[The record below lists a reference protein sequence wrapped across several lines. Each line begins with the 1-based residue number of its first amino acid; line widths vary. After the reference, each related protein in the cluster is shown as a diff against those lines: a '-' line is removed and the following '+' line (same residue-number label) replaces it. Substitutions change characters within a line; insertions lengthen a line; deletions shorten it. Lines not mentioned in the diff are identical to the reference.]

1 MCGICG
7 FYSPNRDMN
16 AAHLDEATRSLTHRG
31 PDGFGLWNH
40 PDGMAGFGHT
50 RLAIIDLE
58 TGQQPMHSPDGRFV
72 IIFNGEIYNFRDLR
86 AELEGLGHSFRT
98 CSDTEVLLNAFRQ
111 WGADCLVRFNGMFA
125 FAILDIE
132 KRKLFLAR
140 DRTGIKPLYYYHGP
154 KGFIF
159 GSELKSLLA
168 WPEVPRRIDVQ
179 ALTDFLMLGYPL
191 APATC
196 FRDCREL
203 EPGCY
208 MEVVGDHVSSTRY
221 WRWHRSEDHSNG
233 HDPLGALEQELRAAV
248 WEHLISDVP
257 VGAFLSGGID
267 SSLLVAICASGG
279 GSKLHTFNVKFG
291 EAGYDESDYA
301 RTVAAHVGTKHHEI
315 VLETSKGDVETVSQ
329 VLDQFDQPFG
339 DSSAIP
345 TYLICREIRKYVKVV
360 IGGDGGDEMF
370 GGYPRFMHADVI
382 RMMRRIPR
390 WSLGAIEMALH
401 AEIGPGKDV
410 RRRGL
415 RLVGAAKEAGE
426 SGLVTLCSILRAKDL
441 AAVIQPHISMQVGDY
456 TPRFQF
462 SGVHDNPG
470 GSELIDAT
478 VNSALAADYLRK
490 VDMMSSSHGLE
501 VRVPFLSNRILELA
515 QKLPNRLK
523 YSLRTNKVLLR
534 KLARKYLPQQI
545 ADKRKQGFGIPF
557 DTWIGKDGRKEISAI
572 LQRASSP
579 IRDIVRPEYLRCL
592 ATQFASQEW
601 DRSEISRYSLYQRT
615 YALWSL
621 DRWLDR
627 WRPAL

>member
-7 FYSPNRDMN
+7 FYSLTRGMS
-16 AAHLDEATRSLTHRG
+16 ATFLEAATRSLAHRG
-31 PDGFGLWNH
+31 PDGSAVWTH
-40 PDGMAGFGHT
+40 SDQIAGFGHT

-72 IIFNGEIYNFRDLR
+72 VVFNGEIYNFLDLR
-86 AELEGLGHSFRT
+86 GELESLGHSFRT
-98 CSDTEVLLNAFRQ
+98 RSDTEVLLNAYRQ
-111 WGADCLVRFNGMFA
+111 WGTGCLVRFNGMFA
-125 FAILDIE
+125 FAIFDTE
-132 KRKLFLAR
+132 KRSLFLAR

-179 ALTDFLMLGYPL
+179 ALTDFLMLGYALP
-191 APATC
+191 PATC

-208 MEVVGDHVSSTRY
+208 LEVVGDQASTTRY
-221 WRWHRSEDHSNG
+221 WRWRRSEDHSNG
-233 HDPLGALEQELRAAV
+233 HDPLRALEQELRAAV
-248 WEHLISDVP
+248 AEHLVSDVP

-267 SSLLVAICASGG
+267 SSLLVAFCASNG
-279 GSKLHTFNVKFG
+279 GSQLHTFNVAFG
-291 EAGYDESDYA
+291 EADYDESNYA
-301 RTVAAHVGTKHHEI
+301 RAVAAHAGTKHHEI
-315 VLETSKGDVETVSQ
+315 VLGTGKGELETVSRL
-329 VLDQFDQPFG
+329 LDQFDQPFG

-370 GGYPRFMHADVI
+370 GGYPRFMHADLI

-390 WSLGAIEMALH
+390 WSSGAIEMVLG
-401 AEIGPGKDV
+401 AEIGPGTDI

-415 RLVGAAKEAGE
+415 RLVGAAKEDGE
-426 SGLVTLCSILRAKDL
+426 STLVTLCSILRAKDL
-441 AAVIQPHISMQVGDY
+441 ATIIQPHISLQVGGY

-462 SGVHDNPG
+462 NSSRGYPG

-478 VNSALAADYLRK
+478 VNSTLPADYLRK
-490 VDMMSSSHGLE
+490 IDVMSSSQGLE
-501 VRVPFLSNRILELA
+501 VRVPFLSNRILEFA
-515 QKLPNRLK
+515 QMLPNRLK
-523 YSLRTNKVLLR
+523 YSLWTNKLLLR
-534 KLARKYLPQQI
+534 KLARKYLPPQI
-545 ADKRKQGFGIPF
+545 ANKRKQGFGIPF
-557 DTWIGKDGRKEISAI
+557 DTWIGKDGRREISAL

-579 IRDIVRPEYLRCL
+579 IRNIIRPEYLRCL

-601 DRSEISRYSLYQRT
+601 NLGQMSRYSLYQRT

-621 DRWLDR
+621 ERWLER